1 VLILQLDSHERYNI
15 WCLPLQRAVRKPY
28 RLMIAPS
35 VQRSWRSHILEQLS
49 VFLNGSWTLTSK
61 AKKTVPSSQNQESSE
76 RDRKSAKRRT
86 ERSTSDRDQLDDWF
100 RDAIVVVST
109 SHLTDLQTPPN
120 AAGLRY

>member
-1 VLILQLDSHERYNI
+1 MVHG
-15 WCLPLQRAVRKPY
+15 
-28 RLMIAPS
+28 
-35 VQRSWRSHILEQLS
+35 LS
-49 VFLNGSWTLTSK
+49 QVK
-61 AKKTVPSSQNQESSE
+61 QKKLFPHLRNQESSE